1 MVVHSF
7 FSKDEATS
15 FNADMKDNNNFE
27 SFEYKVKLLE
37 NTVANW
43 EVELIN

>member
-1 MVVHSF
+1 
-7 FSKDEATS
+7 
-15 FNADMKDNNNFE
+15 MKDNNNFE